1 RTGQPTARPQIR
13 SRLTAG
19 HVPGE
24 TRSLLEGVLD
34 LLASQFQV
42 ALHLVSLAFAFH
54 VRVVE
59 SLASALLDL
68 AFGRLGLVL
77 CLICSAHSCSFLSTY
92 RRTCLSAAHENSF
105 LTSGTARRGKT
116 EPRDRASCTIVR
128 MRRAHSLPPA

>member
-105 LTSGTARRGKT
+105 LSSRNCPGGK
-116 EPRDRASCTIVR
+116 DRAQRPRVLR
-128 MRRAHSLPPA
+128 MRRVHSLPPA